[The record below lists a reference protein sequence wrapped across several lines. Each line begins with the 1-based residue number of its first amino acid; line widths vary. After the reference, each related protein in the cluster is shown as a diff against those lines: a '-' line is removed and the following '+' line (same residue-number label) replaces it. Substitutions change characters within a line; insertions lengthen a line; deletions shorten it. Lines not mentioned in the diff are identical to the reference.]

1 MYEENEYLE
10 SDVVNAAAM
19 QLLPS
24 LSNIEAEQAVLG
36 SILLDDTAIDKCGK
50 LSVKSFYHIGHQ
62 LIFQTMLEMQQASNR
77 IDVITLSEALKTAG
91 RLDLCGGFNYLVDL
105 AQNMPSAA
113 NLNRYVGIVSERA
126 NSRHALMLVAD
137 FLKNLEETRGG
148 NADALISNLA
158 RSLDDIAVSREDNE
172 ATFDTASL
180 MKIGVDE
187 FAKRVDAGG
196 EFVGLS
202 TGIDTLDDRL
212 MGLQGGGLYVVAGRP
227 AMGKTVTAMSIAEH
241 VADKY
246 AEQGAVLV
254 FNMEMSKEQLALRSL
269 AAASGVS
276 LHDLQMGYGGNQGE
290 NYLKLNEAA
299 AKAETRKM
307 FVDVRANITIGQI
320 RAKARQVKNRH
331 GLTLIVIDYLQL
343 LDEPN
348 RKFGNDNERVAWLS
362 RQTKKIA
369 KEFDVPVILLSQLS
383 RKVEERADKRP
394 LMSDLRDSGAIE
406 QDADAIIMN
415 YRDGYYSKDDT
426 DTMIELLVEKQRMG
440 QTGAAYACFEG
451 QYSRIVNVS
460 EVYINAMFDKRSRPS
475 EQQQQPTRKRKV

>member
-1 MYEENEYLE
+1 MYDNDYLE
-10 SDVVNAAAM
+10 NDGVNADFGAAVM
-19 QLLPS
+19 QLLPNLNS
-24 LSNIEAEQAVLG
+24 LEAEQSVLG
-36 SILLDDTAIDKCGK
+36 GILLDGTAIDKCGK
-50 LSVKSFYHIGHQ
+50 LNMKSFYHIGHQ
-62 LIFQTMLEMQQASNR
+62 LIFQTMLEMQQANNQ
-77 IDVITLSEALKTAG
+77 IDVITLSDALKTTG
-91 RLDLCGGFNYLVDL
+91 RLELCGGFEYLVTL
-105 AQNMPSAA
+105 AQNTPSAA
-113 NLNRYVGIVSERA
+113 NLSCYVGIVSERA

-137 FLKNLEETRGG
+137 FLKGLEETRGG
-148 NADALISNLA
+148 NADALISDLA
-158 RSLDDIAVSREDNE
+158 RSLDDIAVSREDHE
-172 ATFDTASL
+172 ATFDAASL

-202 TGIDTLDDRL
+202 TGIDSLDERL

-241 VADKY
+241 VAERYVDK
-246 AEQGAVLV
+246 GAVLV

-269 AAASGVS
+269 SAAAGVS
-276 LHDLQMGYGGNQGE
+276 LHDLQMGYGGSQGE
-290 NYLKLNEAA
+290 NYLKLNAA
-299 AKAETRKM
+299 AVKAEARKL

-320 RAKARQVKNRH
+320 RAKARQVKNKH

-415 YRDGYYSKDDT
+415 YRDG
-426 DTMIELLVEKQRMG
+426 
-440 QTGAAYACFEG
+440 
-451 QYSRIVNVS
+451 
-460 EVYINAMFDKRSRPS
+460 
-475 EQQQQPTRKRKV
+475 